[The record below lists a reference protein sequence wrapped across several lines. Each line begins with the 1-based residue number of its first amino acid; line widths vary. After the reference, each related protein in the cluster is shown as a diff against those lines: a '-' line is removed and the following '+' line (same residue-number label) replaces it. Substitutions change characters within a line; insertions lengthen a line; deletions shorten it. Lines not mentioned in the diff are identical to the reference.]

1 MLRRF
6 VVLLITA
13 LPVSGLFAYAIVFNP
28 HASASPQVL
37 TVISRTRG
45 NEVLTA
51 VVLDNDVKIRLKN
64 NHKDTITAFA
74 IKFSDTTIKE
84 DFVYSEVHFG
94 IEPGDTFEK
103 SYPLSASTTR
113 EPPTLYLLTVLLKN
127 GQKDGNSKIAQE
139 IEDVRLGNKI
149 QILRTLRIL
158 EKEGS
163 SRKDVKALKGE
174 ITAVLDAGDYD
185 ALVIR
190 KELLPASGM
199 DDSLSKN
206 LQKGLHWGRE
216 KMLRTLQ
223 TLEQMPIERQ
233 EQGIKELRDRARELL
248 AKL

>member
-1 MLRRF
+1 MPRQFIAALI
-6 VVLLITA
+6 VVAIIALLAFTA
-13 LPVSGLFAYAIVFNP
+13 RLNP
-28 HASASPQVL
+28 RASASPQEL

-84 DFVYSEVHFG
+84 DFVYSEVHLG

-103 SYPLSASTTR
+103 SYPLSPS
-113 EPPTLYLLTVLLKN
+113 PPGKLPTVYLLTVLLKN
-127 GQKDGNSKIAQE
+127 GQKDGNSKVAQE

-158 EKEGS
+158 ENEGF
-163 SRKDVKALKGE
+163 SRKDTKALKGE
-174 ITAVLDAGDYD
+174 ITAALDAGEYD

-190 KELLPASGM
+190 KELLPASEM

-206 LQKGLHWGRE
+206 LKKGLHWGRE
-216 KMLRTLQ
+216 KMLRTFQ

-233 EQGIKELRDRARELL
+233 EQGIIELKDRARKLF